1 MNSYHQHSSHDEES
15 HGKNNKSNIN
25 IKSHNFHDPVEDN
38 SENIKN
44 LKTVLGL
51 IFTFSIVEL
60 IGSIETHSLALL
72 SDFSHMLTD
81 SFSLIVAI
89 FMSSLSL
96 KPANNNYSYGHGRAD
111 TIGAL
116 INSLFML
123 GIIFFIFLEGIHRI
137 FSPETT
143 NGAGVFLIAL
153 IGFIINLV
161 SFKILHGKH
170 NHDHDQSLNNKAAVL
185 HVLGDLLGSFV
196 AMVAGI
202 AIYLT
207 GASILDPLLSILV
220 SIIMFFPTLKILKS
234 SFRIVMEGVPHE
246 ITFEDVGKTI
256 ENVEKVKSVHDLH
269 VWTMDSQD
277 VALTAHV
284 VIPDLKSWDDVLK
297 NIQLELLNKHNI
309 SHVTI
314 QPEKEKI

>member
-1 MNSYHQHSSHDEES
+1 
-15 HGKNNKSNIN
+15 
-25 IKSHNFHDPVEDN
+25 
-38 SENIKN
+38 
-44 LKTVLGL
+44 
-51 IFTFSIVEL
+51 
-60 IGSIETHSLALL
+60 
-72 SDFSHMLTD
+72 
-81 SFSLIVAI
+81 
-89 FMSSLSL
+89 
-96 KPANNNYSYGHGRAD
+96 
-111 TIGAL
+111 
-116 INSLFML
+116 
-123 GIIFFIFLEGIHRI
+123 
-137 FSPETT
+137 
-143 NGAGVFLIAL
+143 
-153 IGFIINLV
+153 
-161 SFKILHGKH
+161 
-170 NHDHDQSLNNKAAVL
+170 
-185 HVLGDLLGSFV
+185 
-196 AMVAGI
+196 MVAGI

-220 SIIMFFPTLKILKS
+220 SIIMFFPTLKILKA

-256 ENVEKVKSVHDLH
+256 ENIEKVKSVHDLH